1 MTEKKNDDF
10 ILVPFD
16 IGENPEKSKCL
27 FRMMGMVVE
36 LPPPE
41 FPEKY

>member
-1 MTEKKNDDF
+1 MTEKKNADI

-16 IGENPEKSKCL
+16 IGEKSKCL